1 MATRRRH
8 LIGGI
13 GGAAGLGALGALGAA
28 GCGTAPA
35 PGTGPGAAPAVIQTA
50 TELHVWLNDHGPE
63 VQAWIDNELLPR
75 FKQEQPKITVNIKWE
90 TWTGVAERLNA
101 VFAAGSPPD
110 VFTGGAEWAGSLA
123 LKQQSL
129 DITNYVKAWGQASDF
144 TEAAMAATMMGG
156 RHYGVPV
163 LSDARTL
170 VYRKDLFRA
179 AGLNPEKGP
188 GTWEELLDWG
198 RRLTKTDG
206 GKITVAGYGM
216 TTNWSSWCAYM
227 YQAGG
232 DYVNAQGTKATVD
245 TPAGLDWASFIWDV
259 YHKFQLVEPRGTPGA
274 FEAGAQAMTESG
286 PGVALAMEKTGALD
300 QLGVPTPTRRKVQ
313 QTSVFTNWLTIS
325 TQTKSPDAA
334 WRFVEFYT
342 RAEHLEQ
349 FHRLRGTI
357 PPRKSLQ
364 AKPYV
369 KDNPVFR
376 RFSEINA
383 QFGRAFTPS
392 CAWTDFRQQLIDF
405 NKELAEKKVPPKQAL
420 PELEKQM
427 AQAIGLCAR

>member
-1 MATRRRH
+1 M
-8 LIGGI
+8 
-13 GGAAGLGALGALGAA
+13 
-28 GCGTAPA
+28 
-35 PGTGPGAAPAVIQTA
+35 
-50 TELHVWLNDHGPE
+50 
-63 VQAWIDNELLPR
+63 
-75 FKQEQPKITVNIKWE
+75 
-90 TWTGVAERLNA
+90 
-101 VFAAGSPPD
+101 FAAGSAPD
-110 VFTGGAEWAGSLA
+110 VYTGGAEWAGSLA
-123 LKQQSL
+123 IKKQSL
-129 DITNYVKAWGQASDF
+129 DITNFVKAWGQASDF
-144 TEAAMAATMMGG
+144 TDAAMAATMMNG
-156 RHYGVPV
+156 RNYGVPV

-188 GTWEELLDWG
+188 STWEELLDWG
-198 RRLTKTDG
+198 RRLTKSEGD
-206 GKITVAGYGM
+206 KITVAGYGM

-232 DYVNAQGTKATVD
+232 DYVTREGTKATVD
-245 TPAGLDWASFIWDV
+245 TAQGLDWATFIWDI
-259 YHKFQLVEPRGTPGA
+259 YHKYRLVEPKGPPGS
-274 FEAGAQAMTESG
+274 FDNGLQAMTEASPSVG
-286 PGVALAMEKTGALD
+286 LGLEKAGALD
-300 QLGVPTPTRRKVQ
+300 QLGVPNPARRKVQ

-349 FHRLRGTI
+349 FHRLRGTV

-376 RFSEINA
+376 RFSEIAA
-383 QFGRAFTPS
+383 QYGRAFTPS